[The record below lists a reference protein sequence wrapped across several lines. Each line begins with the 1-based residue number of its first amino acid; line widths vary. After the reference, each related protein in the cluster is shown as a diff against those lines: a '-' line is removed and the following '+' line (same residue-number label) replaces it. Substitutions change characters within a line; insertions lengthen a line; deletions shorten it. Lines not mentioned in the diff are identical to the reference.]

1 MSRGFIPHSQ
11 GQPIYSLQMNRSAL
25 GKFNYDTAW
34 VIEKFMVRFDTQHK
48 SITHSFDGKLILS
61 PVTLKPGDKV
71 LDSGAGSCELLCLI
85 SKMKSLSTDASQ
97 VVGY

>member
-11 GQPIYSLQMNRSAL
+11 GQPIYSLQMNQSVL
-25 GKFNYDTAW
+25 GRVDYHTAW
-34 VIEKFMVRFDTQHK
+34 VIEKFIVRFDTQHK

-71 LDSGAGSCELLCLI
+71 LDSGAGSCKLLCLTLKI
-85 SKMKSLSTDASQ
+85 KLLMLPR
-97 VVGY
+97 